1 MSICFK
7 KMFLLGVVLMVAA
20 CAASRDNT
28 IEGIPTVEAPLHDA
42 KLPDFSGH
50 WEKNY
55 QASDVF
61 YNKFQLYV
69 ADLMRRFARGSS
81 SGNRE
86 QGINVES
93 GGGGG
98 VNPASVNG
106 LAQLAEEITRMPL
119 LNIKQDG
126 NGINVER
133 ENDFNLRCFYHDKE
147 YVQSSNTFGNDWC
160 GWSSQRMIFRMRM
173 SGGLQI
179 VHQLSLSAD
188 ASQLN
193 VTTTVASDSVATPIV
208 ISNFYTR
215 FNSQDDHYDC
225 RQTLTRNKVCTQQGH
240 SK

>member
-1 MSICFK
+1 MSISIK
-7 KMFLLGVVLMVAA
+7 KIALCCAVMLIAA

-28 IEGIPTVEAPLHDA
+28 IQGVPTDEAPHHSANLT
-42 KLPDFSGH
+42 DFSGH

-69 ADLMRRFARGSS
+69 ADLMRRFVRGGSS
-81 SGNRE
+81 NRE
-86 QGINVES
+86 EGINVES
-93 GGGGG
+93 GGG
-98 VNPASVNG
+98 VNPAAVNG

-119 LNIKQDG
+119 LNISQDA

-133 ENDFNLRCFYHDKE
+133 ENDFNLRCLYHDKE
-147 YVQSSNTFGNDWC
+147 YVQGSNAFGNDWC

-188 ASQLN
+188 TTQLN

-215 FNSQDDHYDC
+215 FKSQDDHYDC
-225 RQTLTRNKVCTQQGH
+225 KQTLTRNKVCTQQGRN
-240 SK
+240 K